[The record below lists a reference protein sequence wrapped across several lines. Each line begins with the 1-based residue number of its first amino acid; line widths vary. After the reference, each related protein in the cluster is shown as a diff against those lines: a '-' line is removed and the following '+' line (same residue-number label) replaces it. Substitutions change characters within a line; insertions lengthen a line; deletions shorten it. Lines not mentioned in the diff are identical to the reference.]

1 MRKYAKKIEE
11 TNVYRVLL
19 YIPGLDSLCNPI
31 YGILF
36 YVVQTIHIIISICT
50 FLVTSPQ

>member
-1 MRKYAKKIEE
+1 MQKKIEE

-19 YIPGLDSLCNPI
+19 YIPRLDSLCNPI